1 MLAGGAGAA
10 CLFPPHHSRD
20 FCPQPYRAYC
30 LTGVLDWLT
39 KTGFKLVMFYSVDL
53 SRKAK
58 TPIARLWQAAHSM
71 KLNKKI
77 AKDFDIDGES
87 EEAPV
92 QGLLVVR
99 A

>member
-1 MLAGGAGAA
+1 
-10 CLFPPHHSRD
+10 
-20 FCPQPYRAYC
+20 
-30 LTGVLDWLT
+30 
-39 KTGFKLVMFYSVDL
+39 MFYSVDL